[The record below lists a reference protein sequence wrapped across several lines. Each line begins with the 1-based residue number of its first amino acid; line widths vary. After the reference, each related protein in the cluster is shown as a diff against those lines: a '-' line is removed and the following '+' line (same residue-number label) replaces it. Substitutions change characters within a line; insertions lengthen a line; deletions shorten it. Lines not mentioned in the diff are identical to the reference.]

1 MFALRACTRAMV
13 ALPCAAAVVKST
25 PALCAAKVHSS
36 APRQQKLDRYD
47 TLDSNP
53 ELRPLFENN
62 RKWVEE
68 CLAEDPEFF
77 KKLQKGQKPQFLFI
91 GCADSRVPA
100 QSILGLKAGELF
112 VHRNVANLV
121 VNGDLNLLAVLQY
134 AVEVLEVQ
142 DIIVC
147 GHYGCGGVK
156 AATLNKD
163 HGLLE
168 HWLRNVRDVVR
179 KYRKEL
185 ALIEDEEL
193 RYQRLVE
200 LNVQE
205 QCLNL
210 YRNPVVQRQQA
221 QTNLPRIHGFVYD
234 IANGILKKLKIDFAT
249 LLESEAP
256 IYKVYEKNDNDGNGE
271 SAW

>member
-1 MFALRACTRAMV
+1 MV
-13 ALPCAAAVVKST
+13 LLPPAAALAKT
-25 PALCAAKVHSS
+25 APAVCAAKVHSS
-36 APRQQKLDRYD
+36 APRPKPADRYD
-47 TLDSNP
+47 SLDSSP
-53 ELRPLFENN
+53 ELKPLFENN

-68 CLAEDPEFF
+68 CLKEDPEFF
-77 KKLQKGQKPQFLFI
+77 AKLQKGQKPQFLFI

-156 AATLNKD
+156 AATMNKD

-221 QTNLPRIHGFVYD
+221 QTNLPRVHGFVYD
-234 IANGILKKLKIDFAT
+234 IANGILKKLKVDFAS
-249 LLESEAP
+249 LVESEYA
-256 IYKVYEKNDNDGNGE
+256 IYGVYDKKNGNGD
-271 SAW
+271 SDNH